1 MNIAGFKPKIKVVPS
16 KVTTVRVQETKKLAP
31 LPSKA
36 KAGSAKR
43 HQAQRA
49 RGSPAQSRGSPSTPR
64 SGPATPNSD
73 WQDSTRLKVKRKPSR
88 SHSPAQQRL
97 VSSDEDDSDNGKDSG
112 IENPPAKKQKLGNS
126 IDVNRRLRSRKAFS
140 DSDDGVFT
148 MIHAADLPSGQH
160 KTKLGPDTAVG
171 KVIVELQYPS
181 ASQRERYV

>member
-1 MNIAGFKPKIKVVPS
+1 
-16 KVTTVRVQETKKLAP
+16 
-31 LPSKA
+31 
-36 KAGSAKR
+36 
-43 HQAQRA
+43 
-49 RGSPAQSRGSPSTPR
+49 
-64 SGPATPNSD
+64 
-73 WQDSTRLKVKRKPSR
+73 
-88 SHSPAQQRL
+88 

-160 KTKLGPDTAVG
+160 KTKLGSDTAVG

>member
-36 KAGSAKR
+36 KAESAKR

-88 SHSPAQQRL
+88 SHSPAHQRL
-97 VSSDEDDSDNGKDSG
+97 VSSDEDDSDNGKGSG
-112 IENPPAKKQKLGNS
+112 SENLPAKKQKLDNS
-126 IDVNRRLRSRKAFS
+126 IDVNRRLRSRKAF

-148 MIHAADLPSGQH
+148 MIHAADLPFGQH
-160 KTKLGPDTAVG
+160 KTKLGPDIGVG